1 MNFAQNAR
9 RLIGER
15 RAGVLATIS
24 QRHPG
29 WPYPAMM
36 PYALDA
42 QGRPVFLISTLA
54 AHTQDLLSD
63 PRASLQV
70 SGELVE
76 ENPAQTPRVAL
87 MGTVTVVPPAE
98 RQAVRTAYIRQ
109 LPESELWADFGDFE
123 FYRLEPMDIHYVGG
137 FAAAA
142 WIPPA
147 DYFSA
152 LG

>member
-1 MNFAQNAR
+1 MNFPQKAR
-9 RLIGER
+9 QLVSDRT
-15 RAGVLATIS
+15 AGVLATIS
-24 QRHPG
+24 LRHPG

-42 QGRPVFLISTLA
+42 QGRPIFLISTLA

-76 ENPAQTPRVAL
+76 ANPAQTPRVAL
-87 MGTVTVVPPAE
+87 MGTVKAVPHEE
-98 RQAVRTAYIRQ
+98 RQAVRDAYIKR
-109 LPESELWADFGDFE
+109 LPESEMWADFGDFD
-123 FYRLEPMDIHYVGG
+123 FYRLEPLDINYVGG

-142 WIPPA
+142 WISLA